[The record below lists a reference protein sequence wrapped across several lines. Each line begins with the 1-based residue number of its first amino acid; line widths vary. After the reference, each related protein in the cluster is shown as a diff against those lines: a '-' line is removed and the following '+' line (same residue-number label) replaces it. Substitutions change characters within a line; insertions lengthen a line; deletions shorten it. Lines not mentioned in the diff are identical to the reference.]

1 MTETQLRPDGPVTL
15 ALVGA
20 GQRGSTYAAWVAEH
34 PERAR
39 IVAVA
44 EPREHQRA
52 AIVAAH
58 DIPPDR
64 VFESWKELAA
74 AGRIADAAIV
84 TTQDHHHVEP
94 AVALAEL
101 GYHLMLE
108 KPMAPTEEGCRTIV
122 DAVTRA
128 GVMFA
133 VCHVMRY
140 TPYTRAF
147 KRALDSGWIG
157 DVVSIQHLEP
167 VGYWHQAHSYVRGN
181 WRREDASS
189 FMLMTKSCHDLD
201 WLRYVVGRPAR
212 RVSSFGGLTHFRPEQ
227 APAGAADR
235 CVDCGVEPD
244 CPYSAPRLYF
254 GRLRSGELGWPLSVI
269 TDDLTEEGVE
279 QALRDGPYGRCVYR
293 CDNDVVDHQVVAME
307 FEGGV
312 TATFTMTGFTEAAH
326 RRTQVFGTRGRIDG
340 DGERI
345 SVLDFVT
352 GRTEV
357 LDVTSSG
364 PDAGSGHGGGDAGLV
379 DAFVTAVAT
388 GNPGVI
394 RSGPAETLE
403 THLTVFAA
411 ERARRDGT
419 VEQITAEVL
428 AGSP

>member
-1 MTETQLRPDGPVTL
+1 MTDFQLRPDGPVTL

-20 GQRGSTYAAWVAEH
+20 GQRGSTYAAWIAEH

-39 IVAVA
+39 VVAVA

-52 AIVAAH
+52 AIAAAH
-58 DIPPDR
+58 DIPPEH

-94 AVALAEL
+94 AVTFAEL

-147 KRALDSGWIG
+147 KQAVDSGWIG

-167 VGYWHQAHSYVRGN
+167 VGFWHQAHSYVRGN
-181 WRREDASS
+181 WRREDTSS

-212 RVSSFGGLTHFRPEQ
+212 RVSSFGGLAHFRPEQ
-227 APAGAADR
+227 APHGAAER
-235 CVDCGVEPD
+235 CLDCAVEPD

-254 GRLRSGELGWPLSVI
+254 GRLRSGQLGWPLSVI

-307 FEGGV
+307 FDGGV
-312 TATFTMTGFTEAAH
+312 TATFTMTGFSEAAH

-340 DGERI
+340 DGEHI

-357 LDVTSSG
+357 LDVTS
-364 PDAGSGHGGGDAGLV
+364 AGSDAAAGHGGGDAGLV

-411 ERARRDGT
+411 ERARRAGT
-419 VEQITAEVL
+419 VEQITPEVL